1 MTGAD
6 KHSSFFVTVVNCFIA
21 PTHGKRVFI
30 TEMQN
35 NMSFQQMHK
44 NHWDNDK
51 PSLGIACTKQFVV
64 GLELRRV
71 IYVDPRR
78 SQFTRGNM
86 HHTSLFYM
94 GLTSAEDQW
103 PVL

>member
-1 MTGAD
+1 MTSPAWAL
-6 KHSSFFVTVVNCFIA
+6 HA
-21 PTHGKRVFI
+21 L
-30 TEMQN
+30 N
-35 NMSFQQMHK
+35 N
-44 NHWDNDK
+44 
-51 PSLGIACTKQFVV
+51 L
-64 GLELRRV
+64 LERRRV

-86 HHTSLFYM
+86 HRTSSFYM